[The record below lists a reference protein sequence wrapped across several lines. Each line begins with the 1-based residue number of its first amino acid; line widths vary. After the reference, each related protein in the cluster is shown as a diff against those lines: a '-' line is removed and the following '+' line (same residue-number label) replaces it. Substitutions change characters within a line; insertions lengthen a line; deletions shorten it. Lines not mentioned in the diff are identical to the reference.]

1 MEQIKIQFNLN
12 GNDVS
17 VTADPTTRLVD
28 FLREDMGMTS
38 VKEGCGEGECG
49 ACTIIYNGK
58 AVTSCLMLAGQ
69 ADGSTIVTLEGVSE
83 NGQLNY
89 IQQAFVDAGAVQCG
103 YCTPGMVLSAKALL
117 DKKPDATDEEIR
129 RAMSGNLCRCTGYSK
144 IIKAVEVVSASAL
157 FVPSHAATRLSAA
170 ILAASVSSKPMV
182 LTRRKSYIC
191 CASA

>member
-1 MEQIKIQFNLN
+1 MEQIKIQFNMN

-17 VTADPTTRLVD
+17 VTADPNKRLVD

-144 IIKAVEVVSASAL
+144 IIKAVEMARDAKGGV
-157 FVPSHAATRLSAA
+157 RE
-170 ILAASVSSKPMV
+170 
-182 LTRRKSYIC
+182 
-191 CASA
+191 

>member
-1 MEQIKIQFNLN
+1 MEQSTIHFNLN
-12 GNDVS
+12 GKDVTVS
-17 VTADPTTRLVD
+17 ADPNKRLVD

-69 ADGSTIVTLEGVSE
+69 VDGAAVVTLEGVSE
-83 NGQLNY
+83 NGELNY

-117 DKKPDATDEEIR
+117 DKKPDATNEEIK
-129 RAMSGNLCRCTGYSK
+129 RAMSGNLCRCTGYAK
-144 IIKAVEVVSASAL
+144 IIEAVETARDVKGGGKA
-157 FVPSHAATRLSAA
+157 
-170 ILAASVSSKPMV
+170 
-182 LTRRKSYIC
+182 
-191 CASA
+191 

>member
-17 VTADPTTRLVD
+17 VTADPNKRLVD

-117 DKKPDATDEEIR
+117 DKKPDATDEEIL
-129 RAMSGNLCRCTGYSK
+129 RAMSGNLCRCTGDSK
-144 IIKAVEVVSASAL
+144 IIKAVEMARDAKGGV
-157 FVPSHAATRLSAA
+157 RE
-170 ILAASVSSKPMV
+170 
-182 LTRRKSYIC
+182 
-191 CASA
+191 

>member
-1 MEQIKIQFNLN
+1 MW
-12 GNDVS
+12 
-17 VTADPTTRLVD
+17 
-28 FLREDMGMTS
+28 
-38 VKEGCGEGECG
+38 

-144 IIKAVEVVSASAL
+144 IIKAVEMARDAKGGV
-157 FVPSHAATRLSAA
+157 RE
-170 ILAASVSSKPMV
+170 
-182 LTRRKSYIC
+182 
-191 CASA
+191 

>member
-17 VTADPTTRLVD
+17 VTADPNKRLVD

-103 YCTPGMVLSAKALL
+103 FCTPGMVLSAKALL

-129 RAMSGNLCRCTGYSK
+129 RAMSGNICRCTGYSK
-144 IIKAVEVVSASAL
+144 IIKAVEMARDAKGGV
-157 FVPSHAATRLSAA
+157 RE
-170 ILAASVSSKPMV
+170 
-182 LTRRKSYIC
+182 
-191 CASA
+191 

>member
-1 MEQIKIQFNLN
+1 MEQITINFNLN
-12 GNDVS
+12 GKDVS
-17 VTADPTTRLVD
+17 VTADPNKRLVD

-69 ADGSTIVTLEGVSE
+69 VDGATVITLEGVSE
-83 NGQLNY
+83 NGELSY

-117 DKKPDATDEEIR
+117 DKKPDATNEEIR
-129 RAMSGNLCRCTGYSK
+129 RAMSGNLCRCTGYAK
-144 IIKAVEVVSASAL
+144 IIEAVETARDVKGGGKA
-157 FVPSHAATRLSAA
+157 
-170 ILAASVSSKPMV
+170 
-182 LTRRKSYIC
+182 
-191 CASA
+191 

>member
-17 VTADPTTRLVD
+17 VTADPNKRLVD

-89 IQQAFVDAGAVQCG
+89 IQQAFVAAGAVQCG

-144 IIKAVEVVSASAL
+144 IIKAVEMARDAKGGV
-157 FVPSHAATRLSAA
+157 RE
-170 ILAASVSSKPMV
+170 
-182 LTRRKSYIC
+182 
-191 CASA
+191 

>member
-17 VTADPTTRLVD
+17 VTADPNKRLVD

-89 IQQAFVDAGAVQCG
+89 IQQAFVDAGAVQCV

-144 IIKAVEVVSASAL
+144 IIKAVEMARDAKGGV
-157 FVPSHAATRLSAA
+157 RE
-170 ILAASVSSKPMV
+170 
-182 LTRRKSYIC
+182 
-191 CASA
+191 

>member
-17 VTADPTTRLVD
+17 VTADPNTRLVD

-144 IIKAVEVVSASAL
+144 IIKAV
-157 FVPSHAATRLSAA
+157 
-170 ILAASVSSKPMV
+170 
-182 LTRRKSYIC
+182 
-191 CASA
+191 

>member
-17 VTADPTTRLVD
+17 VTADPNKRLVD

-58 AVTSCLMLAGQ
+58 AVTSCLMMAGQ

-144 IIKAVEVVSASAL
+144 IIKAVEMARDAKGGV
-157 FVPSHAATRLSAA
+157 RE
-170 ILAASVSSKPMV
+170 
-182 LTRRKSYIC
+182 
-191 CASA
+191 